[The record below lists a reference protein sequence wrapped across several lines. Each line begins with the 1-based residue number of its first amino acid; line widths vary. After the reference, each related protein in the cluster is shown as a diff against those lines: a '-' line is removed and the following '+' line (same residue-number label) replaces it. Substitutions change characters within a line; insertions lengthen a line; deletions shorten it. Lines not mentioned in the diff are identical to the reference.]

1 MKKIYLPLL
10 VICGLAQA
18 QAQEFNPADAV
29 KIGSQ
34 QVNGSARFN
43 AMGGAFG
50 ALGGDVSALQIN
62 PAGSALF
69 NYNNFSFTGNV
80 QIQKN
85 NSLFNGSSSTAK
97 ESDLNLSNFGAVFVI
112 DSKNQDQALKKVTIG
127 LGYHTNVRFND
138 RYFSS
143 GMSNQSVTN
152 YFLDHANYGYNGAII
167 PVNDVKMADD
177 YESYG
182 ERYDKLNR
190 LPYGFSAQQ
199 AMLAYQGYLI
209 NDNGSDTGYT
219 LNGSGTNFY
228 QENETYVSGFNNQL
242 TGNVGF
248 DINKKLYL
256 GANLNVH
263 FIDYLTSSAI
273 YEENQS
279 PVTDGYKEL
288 LFTNHTYTY
297 GSGFSFNVGGIFKAT
312 EEFRIGASYQ
322 SPTWMSL
329 QDEFS
334 QSLQTN
340 IIQDGK
346 LNFYNIDPAIT
357 TLYNKYN
364 IKNPGSFTGS
374 LAYVFGTKGLLSV
387 DYIRKD
393 YSTIKYKA
401 DGADYG
407 LTNNYYKNNLQATNE
422 FRIGGEYR
430 INQVSLRAGY
440 RFANS
445 PYKNKETIGDL
456 TSYSGGIGY
465 SFGASRIDLGYQF
478 WQQDSQQN
486 IISSGTNGLANIQ
499 SKNHNISLTYSA
511 SF

>member
-10 VICGLAQA
+10 AVCGFLQT
-18 QAQEFNPADAV
+18 QAQEFNPADAIR
-29 KIGSQ
+29 IGTQ

-127 LGYHTNVRFND
+127 LSYNSNARFND

-152 YFLDHANYGYNGAII
+152 YFLDHANFGNNGGSI
-167 PVNDVKMADD
+167 PLD
-177 YESYG
+177 YVQTREGESIT
-182 ERYDKLNR
+182 ELYDFLNTVQN
-190 LPYGFSAQQ
+190 GFSAQQ

-209 NDNGSDTGYT
+209 NDNGTNYS
-219 LNGSGTNFY
+219 LNGAGSSFY
-228 QENETYVSGFNNQL
+228 QENETYITGFNNQL

-263 FIDYLTSSAI
+263 FVDYLTSSAI
-273 YEENQS
+273 YEENRS
-279 PVTDGYKEL
+279 AITDGYQKL
-288 LFTNHTYTY
+288 LFNNQTYTY

-312 EEFRIGASYQ
+312 EELRIGASYQ

-340 IIQDGK
+340 ILESGVVQ
-346 LNFYNIDPAIT
+346 NYNINPNLV
-357 TLYNKYN
+357 TLYNKYSV
-364 IKNPGSFTGS
+364 KNPGSISGS

-393 YSTIKYKA
+393 YSTTEYSASGANYNSTNKYYQDMMK
-401 DGADYG
+401 
-407 LTNNYYKNNLQATNE
+407 ATNE
-422 FRIGGEYR
+422 FRVGGEYR
-430 INQVSLRAGY
+430 IDRVSLRAGY
-440 RFANS
+440 RFADS
-445 PYKNKETIGDL
+445 PYKNKQTISDL
-456 TSYSGGIGY
+456 TSYSGGLGY

-486 IISSGTNGLANIQ
+486 MISSGTNGVADIQ
-499 SKNHNISLTYSA
+499 SKNHNISLTYTA

>member
-10 VICGLAQA
+10 AVCGFLQM
-18 QAQEFNPADAV
+18 QAQEFNPTDAV
-29 KIGSQ
+29 KISMP
-34 QVNGSARFN
+34 QVNGSARYN

-50 ALGGDVSALQIN
+50 ALGGDISALQVN

-85 NSLFNGSSSTAK
+85 TSLFNGNSSTAK
-97 ESDLNLSNFGAVFVI
+97 ENDLNLSNFGAVFVI

-127 LGYHTNVRFND
+127 LGYHSNARFND

-143 GMSNQSVTN
+143 GNSNQSVTN
-152 YFLDHANYGYNGAII
+152 YFLDHANFGNNGSSI
-167 PVNDVKMADD
+167 PNEFVQTVEGESITDLYD
-177 YESYG
+177 Y
-182 ERYDKLNR
+182 LNGIQN
-190 LPYGFSAQQ
+190 GFSAQQ

-209 NDNGSDTGYT
+209 NDDGNDTGYT
-219 LNGSGTNFY
+219 LNGSGTSFY
-228 QENETYVSGFNNQL
+228 QENETYVTGFNNQL

-248 DINKKLYL
+248 DLNKKLYL
-256 GANLNVH
+256 GANLNIH
-263 FIDYLTSSAI
+263 FVDYLTSSAI
-273 YEENQS
+273 YEENLS
-279 PVTDGYKEL
+279 TVTDGYKKL
-288 LFTNHTYTY
+288 LFNNQTYTY
-297 GSGFSFNVGGIFKAT
+297 GSGFSFNIGGIFKAT
-312 EEFRIGASYQ
+312 EELRIGASYQ
-322 SPTWMSL
+322 SPTWMRL

-334 QSLQTN
+334 QSLQTSILEGGAAQN
-340 IIQDGK
+340 
-346 LNFYNIDPAIT
+346 YNINPNLV
-357 TLYNKYN
+357 TLYNKYSV
-364 IKNPGSFTGS
+364 KNPGSFTGS

-393 YSTIKYKA
+393 YSTIEYSA
-401 DGADYG
+401 DNADYSI
-407 LTNNYYKNNLQATNE
+407 TNNYYKNNLQATNE

-430 INQVSLRAGY
+430 LNRVSLRAGY

-445 PYKNKETIGDL
+445 PYKNKEIIGDL

-486 IISSGTNGLANIQ
+486 IISSGTNGVANIE
-499 SKNHNISLTYSA
+499 SKNHNISLTYTA

>member
-10 VICGLAQA
+10 VICGLVQA

-69 NYNNFSFTGNV
+69 NYNNFNFTGNV

-97 ESDLNLSNFGAVFVI
+97 ESDLNLSNFGAIFVI

-127 LGYHTNVRFND
+127 LGYHTNARFND

-143 GMSNQSVTN
+143 GVSNQSVTN
-152 YFLDHANYGYNGAII
+152 YFLDHANYGYNGASI
-167 PVNDVKMADD
+167 PVDYVKTREG
-177 YESYG
+177 ESITDLYDFLNG
-182 ERYDKLNR
+182 EPN
-190 LPYGFSAQQ
+190 GFSAQQ

-219 LNGSGTNFY
+219 LNGSGSSFY

-357 TLYNKYN
+357 TLYNKYS

-387 DYIRKD
+387 DYTRKD

-401 DGADYG
+401 DGADYS

>member
-10 VICGLAQA
+10 AIFSLVQA

-29 KIGSQ
+29 KISSQ
-34 QVNGSARFN
+34 QVNGTARFN

-50 ALGGDVSALQIN
+50 ALGGDISALQIN
-62 PAGSALF
+62 PAGSALY
-69 NYNNFSFTGNV
+69 NYNNFSFTGNL
-80 QIQKN
+80 QIQN
-85 NSLFNGSSSTAK
+85 NKSIFEGTKATAK
-97 ESDLNLSNFGAVFVI
+97 ENDVNLSNFGAIFVV

-127 LGYHTNVRFND
+127 IGYHTNARFND
-138 RYFSS
+138 RYFSN
-143 GMSNQSVTN
+143 GVSNQSVTN
-152 YFLDHANYGYNGAII
+152 YFLDHANYGYNGGRV
-167 PVNDVKMADD
+167 PLD
-177 YESYG
+177 YVQTREGESITDL
-182 ERYDKLNR
+182 YDYLNSIQN
-190 LPYGFSAQQ
+190 GFSAQQ

-209 NDNGSDTGYT
+209 NDTNNGYV
-219 LNGSGTNFY
+219 LNGSGNSFY

-242 TGNVGF
+242 TGNVGL

-273 YEENQS
+273 YEQNQS
-279 PVTDGYKEL
+279 PVTDGYREL

-340 IIQDGK
+340 IIQDNE

-364 IKNPGSFTGS
+364 IKNPGAFSGS
-374 LAYVFGTKGLLSV
+374 LAYVFGSKGLLSF
-387 DYIRKD
+387 DYTRKD
-393 YSTIKYKA
+393 YSTIEYKA
-401 DGADYG
+401 DGADYS
-407 LTNNYYKNNLQATNE
+407 LVNNYYKNNLQATNE

-430 INQVSLRAGY
+430 LNQVSLRAGY
-440 RFANS
+440 RFASS
-445 PYKNKETIGDL
+445 PYRNKDLMDDL
-456 TSYSGGIGY
+456 TSYSTGIGY
-465 SFGASRIDLGYQF
+465 SFGASRLDLGYQF

-486 IISSGTNGLANIQ
+486 MISSGTNNVANIQ

>member
-10 VICGLAQA
+10 AIFSFVQA

-29 KIGSQ
+29 KISSQ
-34 QVNGSARFN
+34 QVNGTARFN

-50 ALGGDVSALQIN
+50 ALGGDISALQIN
-62 PAGSALF
+62 PAGSALY
-69 NYNNFSFTGNV
+69 NYNNFSFTGNL
-80 QIQKN
+80 QIQN
-85 NSLFNGSSSTAK
+85 NKSIFEGTKATAK
-97 ESDLNLSNFGAVFVI
+97 ENDVNLSNFGAIFVV

-127 LGYHTNVRFND
+127 IGYHTNARFND

-143 GMSNQSVTN
+143 GVSNQSVTN
-152 YFLDHANYGYNGAII
+152 YFLDHANYGYNGGSV
-167 PVNDVKMADD
+167 PLD
-177 YESYG
+177 YVQTREGESITDL
-182 ERYDKLNR
+182 YDYLNSIQN
-190 LPYGFSAQQ
+190 GFSAQQ

-209 NDNGSDTGYT
+209 NDTNNGYV
-219 LNGSGTNFY
+219 LNGSGNSFY

-273 YEENQS
+273 YEQNQS

-322 SPTWMSL
+322 SPTWLSL

-340 IIQDGK
+340 IIQDNE

-364 IKNPGSFTGS
+364 IKNPGAFTGS
-374 LAYVFGTKGLLSV
+374 LAYVFGSKGLLSF
-387 DYIRKD
+387 DYTRKD
-393 YSTIKYKA
+393 YSTIEYKA
-401 DGADYG
+401 DGADYS
-407 LTNNYYKNNLQATNE
+407 LVNNYYKNNLQATNE

-430 INQVSLRAGY
+430 LNQVSLRAGY

-445 PYKNKETIGDL
+445 PYKNKDLMDDL
-456 TSYSGGIGY
+456 TSYSAGIGY
-465 SFGASRIDLGYQF
+465 SFGASRLDLGYQF

-486 IISSGTNGLANIQ
+486 MISSGTNNVANIQ

>member
-10 VICGLAQA
+10 AVCGFLQT

-29 KIGSQ
+29 RMGSQ

-43 AMGGAFG
+43 ALNGAFG

-85 NSLFNGSSSTAK
+85 NSLFNGNESTGK

-127 LGYHTNVRFND
+127 LGYHTNNRFND

-143 GMSNQSVTN
+143 GISNQSVTN
-152 YFLDHANYGYNGAII
+152 YFLDHANFGNNGSSI
-167 PVNDVKMADD
+167 PVD
-177 YESYG
+177 YVQTREGESITDL
-182 ERYDKLNR
+182 YDYLNTVQN
-190 LPYGFSAQQ
+190 GFSAQQ

-209 NDNGSDTGYT
+209 NDNGTNYS
-219 LNGSGTNFY
+219 LNGAGSSFY
-228 QENETYVSGFNNQL
+228 QENETYVTGFNNQL

-248 DINKKLYL
+248 DINKKVYL

-263 FIDYLTSSAI
+263 FIDYMTSTAI
-273 YEENQS
+273 YEENRS
-279 PVTDGYKEL
+279 AVTEGYQEL

-297 GSGFSFNVGGIFKAT
+297 GSGFSFNLGGIVKAT
-312 EEFRIGASYQ
+312 EELRIGASYQ

-340 IIQDGK
+340 ILQNGVNEI
-346 LNFYNIDPAIT
+346 YNIDPNLV
-357 TLYNKYN
+357 TLYNKYS
-364 IKNPGSFTGS
+364 IKNPGTFTGS
-374 LAYVFGTKGLLSV
+374 IAYVFGSKGLLSV
-387 DYIRKD
+387 DYTRKD
-393 YSTIKYKA
+393 YSTTEYRA
-401 DGADYG
+401 NGADYS
-407 LTNNYYKNNLQATNE
+407 LVNNYYKNAMQATNE

-430 INQVSLRAGY
+430 IDRVSLRAGY
-440 RFANS
+440 RFADS
-445 PYKNKETIGDL
+445 PYKNKQTIGDL
-456 TSYSGGIGY
+456 TSYSGGLGY

-478 WQQDSQQN
+478 WQQDLQQN
-486 IISSGTNGLANIQ
+486 IISSGTNGVADIQ
-499 SKNHNISLTYSA
+499 SKNHNISLTYTA

>member
-10 VICGLAQA
+10 AVCGFLQT
-18 QAQEFNPADAV
+18 QAQEFNPADAIR
-29 KIGSQ
+29 IGTQ

-127 LGYHTNVRFND
+127 LSYNSNARFND
-138 RYFSS
+138 RSFTT
-143 GMSNQSVTN
+143 GMSNQSVTD
-152 YFLDHANYGYNGAII
+152 YFLDHANGFNGGGII
-167 PVNDVKMADD
+167 PLD
-177 YESYG
+177 YVQTREGESIT
-182 ERYDKLNR
+182 ELYDFLNTV
-190 LPYGFSAQQ
+190 PNGFSAQQ

-209 NDNGSDTGYT
+209 NDTGGGYVR
-219 LNGSGTNFY
+219 NHSGTSFY
-228 QENETYVSGFNNQL
+228 QENETYTTGFNNQL

-273 YEENQS
+273 YEENRS
-279 PVTDGYKEL
+279 AVTDGYQKL
-288 LFTNHTYTY
+288 LFNNQTYTY

-312 EEFRIGASYQ
+312 EELRIGASYQ

-340 IIQDGK
+340 ILEGGVVQ
-346 LNFYNIDPAIT
+346 NYNINPNLV
-357 TLYNKYN
+357 TLYNKYSV
-364 IKNPGSFTGS
+364 KNPGSISGS

-393 YSTIKYKA
+393 YSTTEYSA
-401 DGADYG
+401 SGANYSS
-407 LTNNYYKNNLQATNE
+407 TNNYYQNMMTATNE

-430 INQVSLRAGY
+430 IDRVSLRAGY
-440 RFANS
+440 RFADS
-445 PYKNKETIGDL
+445 PYKNKQIIGDL
-456 TSYSGGIGY
+456 TSYSGGLGY

-478 WQQDSQQN
+478 WQQDFEQKM
-486 IISSGTNGLANIQ
+486 ISSSTYGRGNMLSN
-499 SKNHNISLTYSA
+499 NHNISLTYTA

>member
-34 QVNGSARFN
+34 QVNGTARFN

-50 ALGGDVSALQIN
+50 ALGGDISALQIN
-62 PAGSALF
+62 PAGSALY
-69 NYNNFSFTGNV
+69 NYNNFSFTGNL
-80 QIQKN
+80 QIQN
-85 NSLFNGSSSTAK
+85 NKSIFEGTKATAK
-97 ESDLNLSNFGAVFVI
+97 ENDVNLSNFGAIFVV

-127 LGYHTNVRFND
+127 IGYHTNARFND

-143 GMSNQSVTN
+143 GVSNQSVTN
-152 YFLDHANYGYNGAII
+152 YFLDHANYGYNGGSV
-167 PVNDVKMADD
+167 PLD
-177 YESYG
+177 YVQTREGESITDL
-182 ERYDKLNR
+182 YDYLNSIQN
-190 LPYGFSAQQ
+190 GFSAQQ
-199 AMLAYQGYLI
+199 AMLAYQGYLV
-209 NDNGSDTGYT
+209 NDTNNGYV
-219 LNGSGTNFY
+219 LNGSGNSFY

-273 YEENQS
+273 YEQNQS

-322 SPTWMSL
+322 SPTWLSL

-340 IIQDGK
+340 IIQDNE

-364 IKNPGSFTGS
+364 IKNPGAFTGS
-374 LAYVFGTKGLLSV
+374 LAYVFGSKGLLSF
-387 DYIRKD
+387 DYTRKD
-393 YSTIKYKA
+393 YSTIEYKA
-401 DGADYG
+401 DGADYS
-407 LTNNYYKNNLQATNE
+407 LVNNYYKNNLQATNE

-430 INQVSLRAGY
+430 LNQVSLRAGY

-445 PYKNKETIGDL
+445 PYKNKDLMDDL
-456 TSYSGGIGY
+456 TSYSAGIGY
-465 SFGASRIDLGYQF
+465 SFGASRLDLGYQF

-486 IISSGTNGLANIQ
+486 MISSGTNNVANIQ